1 MNILDIIII
10 AVIFLSM
17 LQSYRSGFLG
27 ELLTLIFFGLSAYF
41 AYTLAPLV
49 MPYLNFIS
57 DKYIVLHI
65 SAIIILFI
73 IFYIVG
79 KILTEF
85 ILDITDEKELN
96 GFDHFI
102 GMLLGLAKGIIIVC
116 LIIWLV
122 SYVRVDKFH
131 ALMAHSFISH
141 KILCAVAKYKN
152 LIFI

>member
-1 MNILDIIII
+1 MNIVDVIII

-27 ELLTLIFFGLSAYF
+27 ELLTLIFFCLSAYF
-41 AYTLAPLV
+41 AYTLAPLL

-57 DKYIVLHI
+57 DKYIILHI
-65 SAIIILFI
+65 SSIIILFI

-79 KILTEF
+79 KIITEF
-85 ILDITDEKELN
+85 ILDITDENELS

-102 GMLLGLAKGIIIVC
+102 GMVLGLVKGVIIVC

-122 SYVRVDKFH
+122 SYIRVDKFH
-131 ALMAHSFISH
+131 ELISHSFISN
-141 KILCAVAKYKN
+141 KILFAVVKYKN